1 MDSWLG
7 SCFTC
12 YFNIPWQAD
21 RRLFQVVFIYCSLEH
36 KICQWKRPSLNW
48 KTKINHKTFVGIWY
62 NLYKKKCT
70 GQFSNFKRPELPQTT
85 KWLQNFIFY
94 KERPQYLT
102 KWKILLRQMCH
113 LRDGFMNVNRNC
125 WKQFKLVALKNW
137 KESLNFARKPLRAS
151 TALEKKIFG

>member
-1 MDSWLG
+1 M
-7 SCFTC
+7 
-12 YFNIPWQAD
+12 
-21 RRLFQVVFIYCSLEH
+21 
-36 KICQWKRPSLNW
+36 
-48 KTKINHKTFVGIWY
+48 NHKTFVGIWY

-70 GQFSNFKRPELPQTT
+70 GQFRNFKRPEKPQTT

-113 LRDGFMNVNRNC
+113 CQSQLRDGFMNVNRNC

-151 TALEKKIFG
+151 TALEKKSLARWNYQIHLYQNFRKRSVDEKNIYHIICQTWWKQSSRMGI